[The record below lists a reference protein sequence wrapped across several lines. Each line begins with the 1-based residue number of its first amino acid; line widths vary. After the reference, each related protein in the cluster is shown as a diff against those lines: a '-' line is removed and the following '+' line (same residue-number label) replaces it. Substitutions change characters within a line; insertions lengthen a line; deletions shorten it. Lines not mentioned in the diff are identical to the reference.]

1 MTLWTL
7 TNVQISICHSLFV
20 RLVRVLLV
28 VSADLRAVWRSRFLR
43 SNGGLGLM
51 RRVIL
56 WIVAMVLYFPA
67 LIAWWLDA
75 ITTEKMDIVLIQTLL
90 FVLLAETIEK

>member
-1 MTLWTL
+1 
-7 TNVQISICHSLFV
+7 
-20 RLVRVLLV
+20 
-28 VSADLRAVWRSRFLR
+28 
-43 SNGGLGLM
+43 M

-56 WIVAMVLYFPA
+56 WVVAIVLYFPA

-90 FVLLAETIEK
+90 FVLIAETIEK

>member
-1 MTLWTL
+1 
-7 TNVQISICHSLFV
+7 
-20 RLVRVLLV
+20 
-28 VSADLRAVWRSRFLR
+28 
-43 SNGGLGLM
+43 M

-90 FVLLAETIEK
+90 FIILAKNEK